1 MQIAQGFLNLRPLTA
16 YRNWQAFGLL
26 SLGVGLSLLV
36 SLIPLQWGVMILLAC
51 IVVIAALYEPMY
63 ALIFALILGPSR
75 ALLGSV
81 WPDLSVYP
89 GQIFFGLFVLVWILR
104 GLFLRG
110 VRPVSYTHLTL
121 PTKA

>member
-51 IVVIAALYEPMY
+51 VVVSENSV
-63 ALIFALILGPSR
+63 F
-75 ALLGSV
+75 LLKFSKFRTKRHD
-81 WPDLSVYP
+81 PDAESELSP
-89 GQIFFGLFVLVWILR
+89 E
-104 GLFLRG
+104 
-110 VRPVSYTHLTL
+110 S
-121 PTKA
+121 